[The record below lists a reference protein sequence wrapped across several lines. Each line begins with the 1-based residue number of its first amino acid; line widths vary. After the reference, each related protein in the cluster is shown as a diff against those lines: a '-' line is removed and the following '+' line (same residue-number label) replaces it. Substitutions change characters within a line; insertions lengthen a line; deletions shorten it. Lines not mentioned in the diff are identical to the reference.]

1 MNLKIKDMDEE
12 EILEM
17 EKEKV
22 KIQELYRDDTIGYFP
37 IIIKASQAGSL
48 ETLLKEAEKII
59 GQLFKIQIVSTGV
72 GPLTEKDLNEA
83 HQIGAVILGFDIPIS
98 PNIQNR
104 IESAGV
110 SVHLHKL
117 IYTFQDDI

>member
-1 MNLKIKDMDEE
+1 MDED
-12 EILEM
+12 EIIEM
-17 EKEKV
+17 EKEKA
-22 KIQELYRDDTIGYFP
+22 KIQELYRDESIGYFP

-59 GQLFKIQIVSTGV
+59 GKVFKIQIVSTGV

-83 HQIGAVILGFDIPIS
+83 QQIGAVILGFDIPVQ

-104 IESAGV
+104 IDSSGV